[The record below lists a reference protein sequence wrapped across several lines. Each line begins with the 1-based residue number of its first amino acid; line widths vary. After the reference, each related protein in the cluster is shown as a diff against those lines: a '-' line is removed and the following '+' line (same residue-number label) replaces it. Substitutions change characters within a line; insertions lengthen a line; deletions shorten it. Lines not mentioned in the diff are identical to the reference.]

1 MEDLNAIRDNNVRS
15 LTKDGCAPEVSARIA
30 DLRTRLRIATGA
42 PDVAGK
48 RSGNAGEDPGSETL
62 TMASNWFKSAIAGSS
77 LIAKDKSSELLDS
90 VLPDSPTRKPADVR
104 TEDRDATGLKAE
116 IEHLLATCPAKR

>member
-30 DLRTRLRIATGA
+30 DLRSRLRIATGA
-42 PDVAGK
+42 PDVDGK
-48 RSGNAGEDPGSETL
+48 SSRNAREDPGSETL
-62 TMASNWFKSAIAGSS
+62 AMASNWFKSGSAGSS
-77 LIAKDKSSELLDS
+77 LTAKDKSSELLDS
-90 VLPDSPTRKPADVR
+90 VLPDRQVRKPVDSR
-104 TEDRDATGLKAE
+104 TEDRDAAGLKTE